1 MVAVAW
7 LWCLA
12 GGDAGMQTRPPRFP
26 CIHASSHSTPLTS
39 QPPLRHS
46 PPHPDAHVQLALA
59 HTEHAHALAHAHV
72 QHALVD
78 AEAHVRHTL
87 DVHARCSPSDAAWIL
102 SFPCHKFTKN

>member
-46 PPHPDAHVQLALA
+46 LVAQPDAHVQHA
-59 HTEHAHALAHAHV
+59 HAQHALAHAHA
-72 QHALVD
+72 QQSTSFAD
-78 AEAHVRHTL
+78 TESHV
-87 DVHARCSPSDAAWIL
+87 
-102 SFPCHKFTKN
+102 